1 MCPLLFSSAVASR
14 NPEGG
19 IAADPL
25 RVDRGAAGLRSA
37 AAIIVL
43 GFAPLVAQAACSD
56 EPKAKVD
63 WSGCEKQ
70 RLIMGKANL
79 QGARLG
85 GAQFDG
91 SDFAQANL
99 AGADLSKSSLDRV
112 RLSGAD
118 LAGANMVQA
127 TAYRTNF
134 STAKLVGADLSKA
147 ELIRANFKSADLTN
161 ANLERAELLRITL
174 EGATLTGANLMS
186 TDLSRANLG
195 KAKLGGT
202 KFAHARMFQTRLEDT
217 DLTAAVGLTQAQ
229 LDTSCGNAQTRLPA
243 GLKPP
248 SSWPCPK
255 DD

>member
-1 MCPLLFSSAVASR
+1 MRMLPYFSALTSR
-14 NPEGG
+14 NPGGG
-19 IAADPL
+19 IAPDRL
-25 RVDRGAAGLRSA
+25 RAGCGAAGLRSA
-37 AAIIVL
+37 ALVLVL
-43 GFAPLVAQAACSD
+43 GFSPFAAQAACSD

-79 QGARLG
+79 QGAKLSG
-85 GAQFDG
+85 TQFDG

-134 STAKLVGADLSKA
+134 SAAKLVGADLSKA

-174 EGATLTGANLMS
+174 EGATLTGANLTS
-186 TDLSRANLG
+186 TDLSRATLG

-202 KFAHARMFQTRLEDT
+202 KFAHARMFQARLEDA

-229 LDTSCGNAQTRLPA
+229 LDTACGNAQTRLPA